1 MASAADVL
9 SACADDMRSPLMELH
24 ARVAENDAVANDD
37 DDATLKHF
45 TCINS
50 YSHRRANQK

>member
-9 SACADDMRSPLMELH
+9 STCAVDMRSPLRELH

-37 DDATLKHF
+37 EYDLETLYLHKF
-45 TCINS
+45 VF
-50 YSHRRANQK
+50 A